1 MDNERVTV
9 VKEFR
14 FEAAHYL
21 PDYDGPCKNLH
32 GHSYVL
38 QIGFAGEV
46 DPKTGMV
53 ADFSKIKYGM
63 SPVIEVLDH
72 SLLNSVEGI
81 GFPSALPTAESMVVW
96 LKRSIQERLEKE
108 MNSKLVFVRL
118 YETPTS
124 YAEWRA

>member
-1 MDNERVTV
+1 
-9 VKEFR
+9 
-14 FEAAHYL
+14 
-21 PDYDGPCKNLH
+21 
-32 GHSYVL
+32 
-38 QIGFAGEV
+38 
-46 DPKTGMV
+46 
-53 ADFSKIKYGM
+53 
-63 SPVIEVLDH
+63 
-72 SLLNSVEGI
+72 VEGI